1 MRGWSSLKNYF
12 QKLWRAEVEATKD
25 AVEGLGDSHISA
37 ARSRTFSDWAQRL
50 RAASDAAARRTL
62 DDEIRRR
69 TEAAIVDALTAKRKR
84 DDAQRREDQEYAAA
98 WESDLT
104 GRLSPLPS
112 GGSYG
117 GGVPQNQGREDSAL
131 WITSGKF
138 KTVTGSD
145 NVYAIAY
152 DIRRS
157 SLLVQYKHWAPPMPL
172 GTQAGPGPVYEY
184 KNVSIAEAHALF
196 RATNVSQWLWDHVRV
211 RGTWGG
217 HKKPY
222 RLVAMSGGYLPRK
235 ATMSNDGREWFIR
248 RFMTSAGGGSAVSQL
263 PDRPAPPMGFDGKPQ
278 WNYWR
283 PYRAAPYR
291 GRPNNGRKGDSPNVP
306 Y

>member
-37 ARSRTFSDWAQRL
+37 ARSRSFADWASKYREAN
-50 RAASDAAARRTL
+50 AATL
-62 DDEIRRR
+62 DAEMRRR
-69 TEAAIVDALTAKRKR
+69 TEAAIVDALTAKRKQ
-84 DDAQRREDQEYAAA
+84 DEEDREYAAA

-112 GGSYG
+112 GDSYG
-117 GGVPQNQGREDSAL
+117 GGVPQRPVQGESAL

-157 SLLVQYKHWAPPMPL
+157 SLFVQYKHWAPPMPL

-196 RATNVSQWLWDHVRV
+196 KATNVSQWLWDYVRV

-217 HKKPY
+217 HRKPY

-248 RFMTSAGGGSAVSQL
+248 RFMTSAGGGSVVSQL

-283 PYRAAPYR
+283 PYRATPNRA
-291 GRPNNGRKGDSPNVP
+291 RPNNGRKGDSPNVP